1 MFRYSL
7 PLALL
12 LSSACLATPA
22 RAAQQPASPR
32 QNRKVWTNAD
42 MDDLRV
48 RGLISIIGSETE
60 ATPPAAPQ
68 PAATPA
74 PTAGPVYSSRFEDPE
89 WYAEQAAGL
98 QTALQARAS
107 ALAQAQ
113 AGLADARELRGTTG
127 SFNMASTDDSGV
139 TPEEHIAILAA
150 QVRETQ
156 DLFEELVDLARR
168 NNIAPGV
175 VRSAAG

>member
-7 PLALL
+7 PLALVL
-12 LSSACLATPA
+12 ASACLASPA
-22 RAAQQPASPR
+22 RAAQQPASTQ

-42 MDDLRV
+42 MDDLRA

-60 ATPPAAPQ
+60 ATPPPAPESAAAP
-68 PAATPA
+68 ALTG
-74 PTAGPVYSSRFEDPE
+74 GPVYASRFEDPE

-98 QTALQARAS
+98 QTALQARAA

-113 AGLADARELRGTTG
+113 TSLAEARELRGTTG

-150 QVRETQ
+150 QVREAQ
-156 DLFEELVDLARR
+156 DLFEELADLARR
-168 NNIAPGV
+168 NNIAPGI